1 MIETPSG
8 KTLDELTRLVLESM
22 RALGLSDVRFA
33 IQPLPFE
40 FQNWCIDAR
49 SCAKGELSALNSLAR
64 ELREKYYLLLDDFTS
79 PYAA

>member
-8 KTLDELTRLVLESM
+8 KTLDELTRLVQESM

-40 FQNWCIDAR
+40 SQNWYIDAR
-49 SCAKGELSALNSLAR
+49 PSARGELSALNTLSR
-64 ELREKYYLLLDDFTS
+64 ELREKYYLLLDGFTS